1 MENTIVQYGK
11 YKLQLNGKLIGKLT
25 IEKAEKL
32 KETYI
37 EMFKI
42 FEQIEN
48 TTNRVKILELNQQ
61 IEPLEFKMQ
70 ELFGFKID
78 RNYHRWWRDCP
89 KCTCPGMDNQD
100 AFGTDFRYYDSNC
113 IIHGN
118 QTRNL
123 AQRKAKLEKLDEI

>member
-1 MENTIVQYGK
+1 MENPIVQYGK

-25 IEKAEKL
+25 IEKVEEL
-32 KETYI
+32 KDTYI

-48 TTNRVKILELNQQ
+48 TTNRVEIFKLNQQ
-61 IEPLEFKMQ
+61 LEPLEFKMQ
-70 ELFGFKID
+70 ELFGFKVD
-78 RNYHRWWRDCP
+78 KNYHRWWRDCP
-89 KCTCPGMDNQD
+89 KCSCPSMDNQD
-100 AFGTDFRYYDSNC
+100 GFGTDIRYYDGDC

-123 AQRKAKLEKLDEI
+123 IQRKAKLEKLSKK